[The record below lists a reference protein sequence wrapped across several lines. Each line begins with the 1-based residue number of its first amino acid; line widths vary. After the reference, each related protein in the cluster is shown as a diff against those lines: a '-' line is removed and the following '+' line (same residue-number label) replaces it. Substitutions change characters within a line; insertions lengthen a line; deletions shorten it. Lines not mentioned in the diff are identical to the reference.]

1 MIKKFW
7 TITQKEEIEK
17 CCSEYEIPQDI
28 TSEMFR
34 IIHILDENYGVDRAL
49 ESDGGY
55 VALLVEENYSD
66 DYEKIL
72 KEHNLKKSYAEFQ
85 DIFPVTEKTEWCSDL
100 YIVTN
105 DYGIT
110 IMYPHDIVNIG
121 LHFFLKNVRPY
132 AASCSEA

>member
-1 MIKKFW
+1 MDEYA
-7 TITQKEEIEK
+7 KEK
-17 CCSEYEIPQDI
+17 SRSTVTEYEIPQDI
-28 TSEMFR
+28 IAEIFR

-55 VALLVEENYSD
+55 VALLVEESYSE
-66 DYEKIL
+66 DYETIL

-85 DIFPVTEKTEWCSDL
+85 DIFPVTEKIEWCSDL

-110 IMYPHDIVNIG
+110 IMYPHE
-121 LHFFLKNVRPY
+121 R
-132 AASCSEA
+132 

>member
-7 TITQKEEIEK
+7 TITQKEEIER
-17 CCSEYEIPQDI
+17 CCREYEIPQEI
-28 TSEMFR
+28 ISEIFR
-34 IIHILDENYGVDRAL
+34 IIHILDDNYGIDRAL

-55 VALLVEENYSD
+55 VALLVKENYSD

-85 DIFPVTEKTEWCSDL
+85 DVFPVTEKIEWHSDL

-110 IMYPHDIVNIG
+110 IMYSHE
-121 LHFFLKNVRPY
+121 K
-132 AASCSEA
+132 

>member
-7 TITQKEEIEK
+7 TITQKEEMER

-28 TSEMFR
+28 TSEIFR
-34 IIHILDENYGVDRAL
+34 IIRILDENYGVDRAL

-55 VALLVEENYSD
+55 VALLVEESYLE

-72 KEHNLKKSYAEFQ
+72 KEYNLKKSCAEFQ
-85 DIFPVTEKTEWCSDL
+85 DIFTVTEKIEWCSDL

-110 IMYPHDIVNIG
+110 IMYPHE
-121 LHFFLKNVRPY
+121 R
-132 AASCSEA
+132 

>member
-17 CCSEYEIPQDI
+17 YCFEYGIPQDI
-28 TSEMFR
+28 IAEIFR
-34 IIHILDENYGVDRAL
+34 IIHILDENYGVDRAI

-55 VALLVEENYSD
+55 VALLVEENYSE
-66 DYEKIL
+66 DYETIL
-72 KEHNLKKSYAEFQ
+72 KEHHLKKSYAEFQ
-85 DIFPVTEKTEWCSDL
+85 DTFPVTEKIEWCSNL

-110 IMYPHDIVNIG
+110 IMYPHE
-121 LHFFLKNVRPY
+121 R
-132 AASCSEA
+132 

>member
-7 TITQKEEIEK
+7 TITQKEEIER

-28 TSEMFR
+28 TSEIFR

-55 VALLVEENYSD
+55 VALLVEESYLE

-72 KEHNLKKSYAEFQ
+72 KEYNLKKSYAEFQ
-85 DIFPVTEKTEWCSDL
+85 DIFPVTEKIEWFFDL

-110 IMYPHDIVNIG
+110 IMYPHE
-121 LHFFLKNVRPY
+121 K
-132 AASCSEA
+132 

>member
-17 CCSEYEIPQDI
+17 YCFEYGIPQDI
-28 TSEMFR
+28 IAEIFR

-55 VALLVEENYSD
+55 VALLVEESYLE

-72 KEHNLKKSYAEFQ
+72 KEYNLKKSYAEFQ
-85 DIFPVTEKTEWCSDL
+85 DIFPVTEKIEWFFDL

-110 IMYPHDIVNIG
+110 IMYPHE
-121 LHFFLKNVRPY
+121 K
-132 AASCSEA
+132 

>member
-7 TITQKEEIEK
+7 TITQKEEIER

-28 TSEMFR
+28 TSEIFR

-55 VALLVEENYSD
+55 VALLVEESYLE

-72 KEHNLKKSYAEFQ
+72 KEHNIYRYNKCKYH
-85 DIFPVTEKTEWCSDL
+85 I
-100 YIVTN
+100 
-105 DYGIT
+105 
-110 IMYPHDIVNIG
+110 
-121 LHFFLKNVRPY
+121 
-132 AASCSEA
+132 